1 MGVTGSDRRDTD
13 EEQLGKTE
21 GGTKR
26 GEKQM
31 ENAKIKTGGMKQ
43 ARD

>member
-21 GGTKR
+21 GGD
-26 GEKQM
+26 EKGR
-31 ENAKIKTGGMKQ
+31 KTDGKCKN
-43 ARD
+43 